1 MILEIYIEYKFVKQ
15 LNLMILEI
23 YIEYKF
29 VKQY

>member
-1 MILEIYIEYKFVKQ
+1 MILEIYIQYKFVKQ

-23 YIEYKF
+23 YIQYKF